1 MITNELI
8 SEIKSKINDN
18 HKQAITG
25 GILQGVLVDM
35 VKSLCEVYPQTYTDE
50 EKAQARANIDALS
63 NHNGEIA
70 KEKLS
75 LEVQAI
81 LNDVANKQNISD
93 ATLATIAKTIVGA
106 INEVYK
112 GGLEDASIATSKI
125 EDGAITEP
133 KLDTDLI
140 NVITSAVQPAELAS
154 AIATAL
160 ASYVA
165 KADIV
170 DTTGS
175 ATDKVMSQ
183 HGVTEAI
190 DGVTNKVTELE
201 SEVNTKTDS
210 GILFNRSIPA
220 SEMIWLPINAN
231 SGKYLRLHSVSGNYS
246 VYFYASDKETNLG
259 SATIPIV
266 GEATYSIIPDNAAW
280 VRIFAGTETTMSML
294 QGNYIS
300 NASDWLRENEV
311 SAIGFTE
318 YNIPLGKTIYYHIS
332 LVVGKKYYIKHSD
345 GASISARVGSIAS
358 VDASQPLTFIQGKAE
373 FTAREGDEFIKIFNN
388 SAGTM
393 VEIYGEEKEA
403 TLQYDRDY
411 SATERVVTNMDDVV
425 DIAWEYG
432 NIDENG
438 EDFESNIRIR
448 TPFLK
453 GGILISNRDYLSIGF
468 KVYRYNMRTMAF
480 VDYTTYNYFHNIYL
494 PEGYL
499 YRLTAQ
505 YYSDAD
511 ITTFDLLKVTW
522 YNVMKDSLVQ
532 DFSFTKMRMG
542 AGETIIFDLPLT
554 ESREYEVNAL
564 TEDTTIS
571 VRFLDAE
578 DNVILG
584 PFTPSY
590 ADNTNGDAKIT
601 FIAPNGLM
609 KIKVYNNNALGGFS
623 LTSKGSTLHR
633 LNNIDTEMLPLPAHW
648 QKHIERKMAEI
659 KNYDVTCGRYGDSF
673 IFVTDIHAEYNYLHS
688 PALIRH
694 IIRNS
699 SVGKVVCGGDII
711 NGFGTE
717 GDANGLLH
725 YDLWMKPMAFTKQI
739 MVRGNHDNLALVN
752 GSKVSANG
760 YYGLFLKPIE
770 NIYNKERQ
778 IYYHFDNEVQ
788 KIRYIVLD
796 TADNEG
802 PATDVAYS
810 QQIEWMKN
818 VIAEKGADWTI
829 VVFTHIFYTGEFTD
843 NDISKPIL
851 SSYAKPLTD
860 ALDEVNRNP
869 SLPLVAC
876 VICGHSHND
885 IITYTDTAI
894 PCISTT
900 CDAAYTSASLYDIQN
915 PKRERGT
922 STEQAFDVFYI
933 DTLGHTIH
941 TVRIGAG
948 TNRDFN
954 YPSK

>member
-1 MITNELI
+1 MITNKLI
-8 SEIKSKINDN
+8 VEIKSKINDN
-18 HKQAITG
+18 QKQGITG
-25 GILQGVLVDM
+25 GILQGVLLDM
-35 VKSLCEVYPQTYTDE
+35 VESLSEAYPQIYTE
-50 EKAQARANIDALS
+50 EQKAQARANIDALS
-63 NHNGEIA
+63 NHNGEIT

-75 LEVQAI
+75 AEVQAI
-81 LNDVANKQNISD
+81 LNDVANKQNITD

-133 KLDTDLI
+133 KLDTDLV

-154 AIATAL
+154 AL

-190 DGVTNKVTELE
+190 NGVTNTVTDLE
-201 SEVNTKTDS
+201 SEVNTITDS
-210 GILFNRSIPA
+210 GISFNRSIPA
-220 SEMIWLPINAN
+220 SETIWLPINAN
-231 SGKYLRLHSVSGNYS
+231 NGKYLRLHSVSGIYS
-246 VYFYASDKETNLG
+246 VYFYASDKNSNLG
-259 SATIPIV
+259 SATIPPDGI
-266 GEATYSIIPDNAAW
+266 AMYSLIPNDAAW

-294 QGNYIS
+294 QGSYIS
-300 NASDWLRENEV
+300 NAPDWLRENEV

-318 YNIPLGKTIYYHIS
+318 YNIPLGRTTYYHIG
-332 LVVGKKYYIKHSD
+332 LVVGKNYYIKHSD
-345 GASISARVGSIAS
+345 GASISARVGSISS
-358 VDASQPLTFIQGKAE
+358 VDASSPLTFIQGKAE
-373 FTAREGDEFIKIFNN
+373 FTAREGDEFIQIYND
-388 SAGTM
+388 SSDTT
-393 VEIYGEEKEA
+393 VQIYGEEKEA
-403 TLQYDRDY
+403 ALQQYDKDY
-411 SATERVVTNMDDVV
+411 SATERVVANMDDVV
-425 DIAWEYG
+425 EIAWEHG
-432 NIDENG
+432 GIDSNG
-438 EDFESNIRIR
+438 ENFESNIRIR

-468 KVYRYNMRTMAF
+468 RVFRYNMRTREYIDNMA
-480 VDYTTYNYFHNIYL
+480 YAYYHNIYL
-494 PEGYL
+494 PEGFM
-499 YRLTAQ
+499 YRLMA
-505 YYSDAD
+505 YYYDDAD

-554 ESREYEVNAL
+554 EGREYEVNAL
-564 TEDTTIS
+564 TEDTLIS

-578 DNVILG
+578 DNVVLG

-590 ADNTNGDAKIT
+590 ADNTNGDAKIS
-601 FIAPNGLM
+601 FVAPNGLM

-623 LTSKGSTLHR
+623 LTSKGSALHR
-633 LNNIDTEMLPLPAHW
+633 LNNIETEMLPLPAYW
-648 QKHIERKMAEI
+648 QTYMERKIAEI
-659 KNYDVTCGRYGDSF
+659 KNYDILFGRYGDSF

-739 MVRGNHDNLALVN
+739 MVRGNHDNFALVN
-752 GSKVSANG
+752 GSQLSANG

-796 TADNEG
+796 TADDG
-802 PATDVAYS
+802 GSATDVAYS

-829 VVFTHIFYTGEFTD
+829 VVFTHIFYTGQFTD
-843 NDISKPIL
+843 NDISKPVL
-851 SSYAKPLTD
+851 SSYAQPLIN
-860 ALDEVNRNP
+860 ALDEVNRNS

-915 PKRERGT
+915 PKRERDT

-933 DTLGHTIH
+933 DTAGHAIH